1 MNVRKNYKQSRNIG
15 YNHQSQQSGAATG
28 PASRTGN
35 RVSLGSAVQLK
46 LDNSDGN
53 RGVSVKT
60 SNSINFDGKK
70 LMLEPGPSGGII

>member
-1 MNVRKNYKQSRNIG
+1 MNLRKNYKQSRNIG
-15 YNHQSQQSGAATG
+15 YNHSNHQSGAATG
-28 PASRTGN
+28 PSSRTGN

-46 LDNSDGN
+46 LDNDNN